1 MTRITAKIII
11 FQTIDNHRSKPR
23 HCSEC
28 SRNMAQVSATF
39 DTLLNQILTD
49 NPKISRNELMAMIE
63 RKKEESRGLLSN
75 EGAIRLLAQQLSV
88 SPPVIPDLKDQRISS
103 VHAGL
108 HDSTI
113 TGEMISVSDVHEF
126 QRSDGTQGKVLRM
139 RVGDASGQITGVFWD
154 SLADTVAR
162 EALTPGARVR
172 LLHGYTKFGRAGEV
186 EFHLGSRANFQILGR
201 AFSQGF
207 APNAASSVAG
217 KLGASGPLR
226 VRLLKLQKSQ
236 SEQGPTWALCSNEAG
251 LMIAKFWDNQAQSV
265 LELGEGSLVAI
276 ENHWVTERN
285 GLVYVNVGSKASVK
299 EESTDFVPDI
309 PIASIESLRPGPAL
323 MSIKGKIV
331 ERGDVREIE
340 TKEGRRTRV
349 SNIDLEDDTGKIRVS
364 LWDTHAQRTESLR
377 TGDTVRL
384 VGVKVREN
392 MNGEKEAS
400 TVFLT
405 QLEKS

>member
-1 MTRITAKIII
+1 MPA
-11 FQTIDNHRSKPR
+11 
-23 HCSEC
+23 
-28 SRNMAQVSATF
+28 F
-39 DTLLNQILTD
+39 DDLLNQILSG
-49 NPKISRNELMAMIE
+49 NPKIGREELLTMVQ
-63 RKKEESRGLLSN
+63 RKKEESHGLLSD

-88 SPPVIPDLKDQRISS
+88 STPPSSDLRDQRISS

-108 HDSTI
+108 NDSTI
-113 TGEMISVSDVHEF
+113 TGQVVSVSDVHEF
-126 QRSDGTQGKVLRM
+126 QRSDGTTGRVLRM
-139 RVGDASGQITGVFWD
+139 RVGDISGQITGVFWD

-162 EALTPGARVR
+162 EALTPGSQVR

-186 EFHLGSRANFQILGR
+186 EFHLGSRANIQILRR
-201 AFSQGF
+201 AQYQTFGTDNLP
-207 APNAASSVAG
+207 APSPKVGTSN
-217 KLGASGPLR
+217 LLR

-236 SEQGPTWALCSNEAG
+236 SDQGPTWALCSNDAG
-251 LMIAKFWDNQAQSV
+251 LMIAKFWDNQAQNV
-265 LELGEGSLVAI
+265 LELGEGSLVTV

-285 GLVYVNVGSKASVK
+285 GLAYVNIGSKATVK
-299 EESTDFVPDI
+299 KESTDFVPDLPLANI
-309 PIASIESLRPGPAL
+309 DSLQAGQSL
-323 MSIKGKIV
+323 WSVKGKIA
-331 ERGDVREIE
+331 EKSDVREIE

-349 SNIDLEDDTGKIRVS
+349 SNIELEDATGRIRVS
-364 LWDTHAQRTESLR
+364 LWDTHAQKAESLR

>member
-1 MTRITAKIII
+1 MPA
-11 FQTIDNHRSKPR
+11 
-23 HCSEC
+23 
-28 SRNMAQVSATF
+28 F
-39 DTLLNQILTD
+39 DDLLNQILSG
-49 NPKISRNELMAMIE
+49 NPKIGRDALLTMVQ
-63 RKKEESRGLLSN
+63 RKKEESHGLLSD

-88 SPPVIPDLKDQRISS
+88 SPPASSDLKDQRISS
-103 VHAGL
+103 VHSGL
-108 HDSTI
+108 NDSTI
-113 TGEMISVSDVHEF
+113 TGEVVSVSDVHEF

-186 EFHLGSRANFQILGR
+186 EFHLGSRANIQILGR

-207 APNAASSVAG
+207 APNASSSVAG
-217 KLGASGPLR
+217 KLGSSDLLR

-285 GLVYVNVGSKASVK
+285 GLVYVNVGAKASVK
-299 EESTDFVPDI
+299 KESTDFVPDI
-309 PIASIESLRPGPAL
+309 PVATIKSLQPGPAL
-323 MSIKGKIV
+323 WSIKGKV
-331 ERGDVREIE
+331 LERGDVREIE

>member
-1 MTRITAKIII
+1 MPA
-11 FQTIDNHRSKPR
+11 
-23 HCSEC
+23 
-28 SRNMAQVSATF
+28 F
-39 DTLLNQILTD
+39 DDLLNQILSC
-49 NPKISRNELMAMIE
+49 NPKIGRDELLTMVE
-63 RKKEESRGLLSN
+63 RKKEESHGLLSD

-88 SPPVIPDLKDQRISS
+88 SPPASSDLKDQRISS
-103 VHAGL
+103 IHAGL
-108 HDSTI
+108 NDSTI
-113 TGEMISVSDVHEF
+113 TGQVISVSDVHEF
-126 QRSDGTQGKVLRM
+126 QRSDGTVGKVLRM
-139 RVGDASGQITGVFWD
+139 RVGDPSGQITGVFWD

-162 EALTPGARVR
+162 EALTPGSQVR

-186 EFHLGSRANFQILGR
+186 EFHLGSRANLQILRR
-201 AFSQGF
+201 AQSQGF
-207 APNAASSVAG
+207 A
-217 KLGASGPLR
+217 ASGVSSAAVKVGVSDLLR
-226 VRLLKLQKSQ
+226 IRLLKLQKSQ
-236 SEQGPTWALCSNEAG
+236 SDQGPTWALCANEAG

-299 EESTDFVPDI
+299 KESTDFVPDI
-309 PIASIESLRPGPAL
+309 PIATIESLRPGPTL
-323 MSIKGKIV
+323 WSIKGKIV

-349 SNIDLEDDTGKIRVS
+349 SNIQLEDGTGRVRVS
-364 LWDTHAQRTESLR
+364 LWDTHAQKTESLR
-377 TGDTVRL
+377 TGDNVRL
-384 VGVKVREN
+384 VGIKVREN

>member
-1 MTRITAKIII
+1 MPA
-11 FQTIDNHRSKPR
+11 
-23 HCSEC
+23 
-28 SRNMAQVSATF
+28 F
-39 DTLLNQILTD
+39 DDLLNQILSD
-49 NPKISRNELMAMIE
+49 NPKIGREELLTMVE
-63 RKKEESRGLLSN
+63 RKREESHGLLSD

-88 SPPVIPDLKDQRISS
+88 APPASSDLKDQRISS

-108 HDSTI
+108 NDSTI
-113 TGEMISVSDVHEF
+113 TGQVISVSDVHEF
-126 QRSDGTQGKVLRM
+126 QRSDGTQGRVLRM

-162 EALTPGARVR
+162 EALTPGSRIR

-186 EFHLGSRANFQILGR
+186 EFHLGSRANIQILGR
-201 AFSQGF
+201 ASSQGL
-207 APNAASSVAG
+207 APNVSSSAAS
-217 KLGASGPLR
+217 KLEASGLLR
-226 VRLLKLQKSQ
+226 IRLIKLQKSQ

-251 LMIAKFWDNQAQSV
+251 LMVAKFWDNQAQSV
-265 LELGEGSLVAI
+265 LELGEGSLLAI

-285 GLVYVNVGSKASVK
+285 GLIYVNVGAKASVK
-299 EESTDFVPDI
+299 KESTDFVPDI
-309 PIASIESLRPGPAL
+309 PLATIKSLQPGPAL
-323 MSIKGKIV
+323 WSIKGKIC
-331 ERGDVREIE
+331 ERGDVREIV
-340 TKEGRRTRV
+340 TKEGRKTRV
-349 SNIDLEDDTGKIRVS
+349 SNIELDDDSGKIRVS
-364 LWDTHAQRTESLR
+364 LWDTHAQRAESLR

>member
-1 MTRITAKIII
+1 MPA
-11 FQTIDNHRSKPR
+11 
-23 HCSEC
+23 
-28 SRNMAQVSATF
+28 F
-39 DTLLNQILTD
+39 DDLLNEILSG
-49 NPKISRNELMAMIE
+49 NPKIGRDELLTMVE
-63 RKKEESRGLLSN
+63 RKKEESHGLLSD

-88 SPPVIPDLKDQRISS
+88 SPPSSSDLKDQRISS

-108 HDSTI
+108 NDSTI
-113 TGEMISVSDVHEF
+113 TGEVISVSDVHEF

-139 RVGDASGQITGVFWD
+139 RVGDPSGQITSVFWD

-162 EALTPGARVR
+162 EALTLGSQVR

-186 EFHLGSRANFQILGR
+186 EFHLGSRANLQILGR
-201 AFSQGF
+201 APLQGF
-207 APNAASSVAG
+207 
-217 KLGASGPLR
+217 GASGVSSAAVRIGASDLLR
-226 VRLLKLQKSQ
+226 LRLLKLQKSQ

-251 LMIAKFWDNQAQSV
+251 LMIAKFWDNQAQNI
-265 LELGEGSLVAI
+265 LEIGEGSLLAI
-276 ENHWVTERN
+276 ENHLITKRN
-285 GLVYVNVGSKASVK
+285 GLVYVNVGSKASLK
-299 EESTDFVPDI
+299 KESTDFVPDI
-309 PIASIESLRPGPAL
+309 PIATIESLRPGHSL
-323 MSIKGKIV
+323 WSIKGKIV

-349 SNIDLEDDTGKIRVS
+349 SNIELEDGTGKVRVS
-364 LWDTHAQRTESLR
+364 LWDTHAQKTESIR
-377 TGDTVRL
+377 TGDTLRL

>member
-1 MTRITAKIII
+1 
-11 FQTIDNHRSKPR
+11 
-23 HCSEC
+23 
-28 SRNMAQVSATF
+28 
-39 DTLLNQILTD
+39 
-49 NPKISRNELMAMIE
+49 
-63 RKKEESRGLLSN
+63 
-75 EGAIRLLAQQLSV
+75 
-88 SPPVIPDLKDQRISS
+88 
-103 VHAGL
+103 
-108 HDSTI
+108 
-113 TGEMISVSDVHEF
+113 
-126 QRSDGTQGKVLRM
+126 VLRM

-162 EALTPGARVR
+162 EALTPGSRVR

-186 EFHLGSRANFQILGR
+186 EFHLGSRANIQILGR
-201 AFSQGF
+201 TSSQGF
-207 APNAASSVAG
+207 PPNASSSAAG
-217 KLGASGPLR
+217 NLEASGILR

-285 GLVYVNVGSKASVK
+285 GLVYVNVGAKASVK
-299 EESTDFVPDI
+299 KESTDFVPDI
-309 PIASIESLRPGPAL
+309 PLATIKSLQPGPTL
-323 MSIKGKIV
+323 WSIKGQV
-331 ERGDVREIE
+331 LERGDVREIE

-364 LWDTHAQRTESLR
+364 LWDNHAQRTESLR

>member
-1 MTRITAKIII
+1 MPA
-11 FQTIDNHRSKPR
+11 
-23 HCSEC
+23 
-28 SRNMAQVSATF
+28 F
-39 DTLLNQILTD
+39 DDLLNQILSG
-49 NPKISRNELMAMIE
+49 NPKIGRDELLTMVE
-63 RKKEESRGLLSN
+63 RKKEESHGLLSD

-88 SPPVIPDLKDQRISS
+88 APPVNSDLKDQRISS

-108 HDSTI
+108 NDSTI
-113 TGEMISVSDVHEF
+113 TGEVISVSDVHEF
-126 QRSDGTQGKVLRM
+126 QRSDGTHGKVLRM

-162 EALTPGARVR
+162 EALTPASRVR

-186 EFHLGSRANFQILGR
+186 EFHLGSRANIQILGR
-201 AFSQGF
+201 APSQGF
-207 APNAASSVAG
+207 TPNASSSVAG
-217 KLGASGPLR
+217 MLGASGLLR
-226 VRLLKLQKSQ
+226 IRLLKLKKSQ

-251 LMIAKFWDNQAQSV
+251 LVIAKFWDNQAQSV

-276 ENHWVTERN
+276 ENHWITERN
-285 GLVYVNVGSKASVK
+285 GLVYVNIGSKASVK
-299 EESTDFVPDI
+299 KESTDFVPEI
-309 PIASIESLRPGPAL
+309 PVASIDSLRPGPAL
-323 MSIKGKIV
+323 WSIKGKIA
-331 ERGDVREIE
+331 ERGEIREIE

-349 SNIDLEDDTGKIRVS
+349 SNIELEDGTGRVRVS
-364 LWDTHAQRTESLR
+364 LWDTHAQKTESLGI
-377 TGDTVRL
+377 GDTVRL

>member
-1 MTRITAKIII
+1 MPA
-11 FQTIDNHRSKPR
+11 
-23 HCSEC
+23 
-28 SRNMAQVSATF
+28 F
-39 DTLLNQILTD
+39 DDLLNQILSG
-49 NPKISRNELMAMIE
+49 NPKIGRDELLTMVE
-63 RKKEESRGLLSN
+63 RKKEESHGLLSD

-88 SPPVIPDLKDQRISS
+88 SPPTSSDLRDQRISS

-108 HDSTI
+108 NDSTI
-113 TGEMISVSDVHEF
+113 TGQLISVSDVHEF

-162 EALTPGARVR
+162 EALTPGSRVR

-186 EFHLGSRANFQILGR
+186 EFHLGSRANIQILGR
-201 AFSQGF
+201 ASSERVSSNT
-207 APNAASSVAG
+207 APSIAV
-217 KLGASGPLR
+217 KLGASSLLR

-236 SEQGPTWALCSNEAG
+236 SDQGPTWALCSNEAG

-285 GLVYVNVGSKASVK
+285 GLVYVNIGSKASIK
-299 EESTDFVPDI
+299 KESTDFVPDV
-309 PIASIESLRPGPAL
+309 PLATIESLRPGSAL
-323 MSIKGKIV
+323 WSIKGKIV

-349 SNIDLEDDTGKIRVS
+349 SNIELQDGTGRVRVS
-364 LWDTHAQRTESLR
+364 LWDTHAQRSENLR
-377 TGDTVRL
+377 AGETVRL

-405 QLEKS
+405 QIEKS

>member
-1 MTRITAKIII
+1 MPA
-11 FQTIDNHRSKPR
+11 
-23 HCSEC
+23 
-28 SRNMAQVSATF
+28 F
-39 DTLLNQILTD
+39 DDLLNQILSG
-49 NPKISRNELMAMIE
+49 NPKIGRDELLIMVE
-63 RKKEESRGLLSN
+63 RKKEESHGLLSD

-88 SPPVIPDLKDQRISS
+88 SPPASSDLKDQRISS

-108 HDSTI
+108 NDSTI
-113 TGEMISVSDVHEF
+113 TGQVISVSDVHEF

-162 EALTPGARVR
+162 EALTPGSRVR

-186 EFHLGSRANFQILGR
+186 EFHLGSRANIQILGR
-201 AFSQGF
+201 ASSEGF
-207 APNAASSVAG
+207 APNASSSVAG
-217 KLGASGPLR
+217 KLGASGLLR

-236 SEQGPTWALCSNEAG
+236 SEQGPTWALCSNETG

-276 ENHWVTERN
+276 ENHWITERN
-285 GLVYVNVGSKASVK
+285 GLVYVNVGAKASVK
-299 EESTDFVPDI
+299 KESTDFVPDVPLATI
-309 PIASIESLRPGPAL
+309 KSLQPGPAL
-323 MSIKGKIV
+323 WSIKGKV
-331 ERGDVREIE
+331 LERGDVREIE

>member
-1 MTRITAKIII
+1 MPA
-11 FQTIDNHRSKPR
+11 
-23 HCSEC
+23 
-28 SRNMAQVSATF
+28 F
-39 DTLLNQILTD
+39 DDLLNQILSG
-49 NPKISRNELMAMIE
+49 NPKIGRDELLTMVQ
-63 RKKEESRGLLSN
+63 RKKEESHGLLSD

-88 SPPVIPDLKDQRISS
+88 SPLASSDLKDQRISS

-108 HDSTI
+108 NDSTI
-113 TGEMISVSDVHEF
+113 TGQVISVSDVHEF

-162 EALTPGARVR
+162 EALTPGSRVR

-186 EFHLGSRANFQILGR
+186 EFHLGSRANIQILGR
-201 AFSQGF
+201 ASSQGF
-207 APNAASSVAG
+207 APNAASSLAG
-217 KLGASGPLR
+217 KLGAPGILR

-236 SEQGPTWALCSNEAG
+236 SEQGPTWALCSSEAG

-285 GLVYVNVGSKASVK
+285 GLVYVNVGAKASVK
-299 EESTDFVPDI
+299 KESTDFVPDI
-309 PIASIESLRPGPAL
+309 PLATIKSLQPGPAL
-323 MSIKGKIV
+323 WSIKGKV
-331 ERGDVREIE
+331 SERGDVREIE
-340 TKEGRRTRV
+340 TKEGRRTMV

>member
-1 MTRITAKIII
+1 MPA
-11 FQTIDNHRSKPR
+11 
-23 HCSEC
+23 
-28 SRNMAQVSATF
+28 F
-39 DTLLNQILTD
+39 DDLLNQILSG
-49 NPKISRNELMAMIE
+49 NPKIGRDALLTMVQ
-63 RKKEESRGLLSN
+63 RKKEESHGLLSD

-88 SPPVIPDLKDQRISS
+88 SPPASSDLKDQRISS

-108 HDSTI
+108 NDSTI
-113 TGEMISVSDVHEF
+113 TGQVISVSDVHEF

-162 EALTPGARVR
+162 EALTPGSRVR

-186 EFHLGSRANFQILGR
+186 EFHLGSRANIQILGR
-201 AFSQGF
+201 AFSQEF
-207 APNAASSVAG
+207 APNASSSVAG
-217 KLGASGPLR
+217 KLGASGLLR

-285 GLVYVNVGSKASVK
+285 GLVYVNVGAKASVK
-299 EESTDFVPDI
+299 KESTDFVPDI
-309 PIASIESLRPGPAL
+309 PLATIKSLQPGPAL
-323 MSIKGKIV
+323 WSIKGKV
-331 ERGDVREIE
+331 LERSDVREIE